1 MDFNV
6 LSLLIWLPVA
16 GAAIVIGLP
25 RRRPEL
31 VVPVAFALSILTLG
45 LAGFVV
51 VDFDLSNPGFQFVE
65 KTAIWSDLGIDY
77 NLGVDGISLFLV
89 ALTSFLFPIAIVAS
103 VNITDRRKEF
113 MATLLLLEGALIGV
127 FLSLDLILFFVFFE
141 VLLVPMYFLI
151 GLWGGERRLEAAL
164 KFFLYTALGSA
175 FLLVGIIFLSAQA
188 NDQFGSPTFNY
199 LELLNLDISTTT
211 QYWLF
216 AAFGI
221 AFAIKVPLFPFHT
234 WLPDAHTEAPT
245 AGSVILAGVL
255 LKMGTYGFLRF
266 NLNLFPH
273 AAVELAGFLAALAVV
288 GIIYGAVVAIVQ
300 PDIKRL
306 VAYSSVSHLGFVIL
320 GIFALTSQ
328 GVSGGVIQMVNHGLT
343 TGALFLLV
351 GMIYERRHTREISAY
366 GGIQKVM
373 PLFAGFFLFTVFASA
388 GLPGLNGF
396 VGEFLIL
403 LGSYARHPILAI
415 IAAVGVLL
423 AAVYLLWAYE
433 RVFTGE
439 LDSDEN
445 RALTD
450 IGVREIGILVPI
462 VALIIFLG
470 VYPKPVLDRIEPA
483 VERVLDR
490 IEDRTGFDS
499 PLRISDVTTDGVEVT
514 P

>member
-1 MDFNV
+1 MGFNV
-6 LSLLIWLPVA
+6 LSFLIWLPVA
-16 GAAIVIGLP
+16 AAAIVIGLP

-31 VVPVAFALSILTLG
+31 VVLVAFALSLLTFG
-45 LAGFVV
+45 LAGFLV
-51 VDFDLSNPGFQFVE
+51 VDFDAADAGFQFVE

-77 NLGVDGISLFLV
+77 HLGVDGISLFLV
-89 ALTSFLFPIAIVAS
+89 ALTAFLFPISIVAS
-103 VNITDRRKEF
+103 VHIEHRRKEF

-164 KFFLYTALGSA
+164 KFFLYTAFGSA

-188 NDQFGSPTFNY
+188 SDQFGSPTFNY
-199 LELLNLDISTTT
+199 LELLNLDISRTA

-216 AAFGI
+216 GAFGI

-266 NLNLFPH
+266 NLNLFPE
-273 AAVELAGFLAALAVV
+273 ATVQLAGFLAALAVV
-288 GIIYGAVVAIVQ
+288 GIIYGAAVAIVQ
-300 PDIKRL
+300 PDLKRL
-306 VAYSSVSHLGFVIL
+306 VAYSSVSHLGFVVL

-328 GVSGGVIQMVNHGLT
+328 GLSGGVIQMVNHGLT

-351 GMIYERRHTREISAY
+351 GMIYERRHTRDISAY

-373 PLFAGFFLFTVFASA
+373 PWFAGFFLFTAFASA

-403 LGSYARHPILAI
+403 LGSYARHPALTI
-415 IAAVGVLL
+415 IAAFGVLL

-439 LDSDEN
+439 PDKEEN
-445 RALTD
+445 LALTD
-450 IGVREIGILVPI
+450 IGLREVSILVPL
-462 VALIIFLG
+462 VVLIIALG
-470 VYPKPVLDRIEPA
+470 VYPKPVLERIEPA

-490 IEDRTGFDS
+490 LEERTGFES
-499 PLRISDVTTDGVEVT
+499 PLRIDDIAHLDGEVSR
-514 P
+514 

>member
-1 MDFNV
+1 MGFNV
-6 LSLLIWLPVA
+6 LSVLIWLPVA

-31 VVPVAFALSILTLG
+31 VVPVAFALSLLTLG
-45 LAGFVV
+45 LAGFLI
-51 VDFDLSNPGFQFVE
+51 VDFETSDAGFQYIE
-65 KTAIWSDLGIDY
+65 KTAIASDLGIDY
-77 NLGVDGISLFLV
+77 HLGVDGISLFLV
-89 ALTSFLFPIAIVAS
+89 ALTAFLFPIGIMAS
-103 VNITDRRKEF
+103 VNISDRRKEF
-113 MATLLLLEGALIGV
+113 MASLLLLEGALIGV
-127 FLSLDLILFFVFFE
+127 FLALDLVLFFVFFE

-199 LELLNLDISTTT
+199 LELLELNLSSTA

-216 AAFGI
+216 GAFGI

-245 AGSVILAGVL
+245 AGSIILAGVL

-266 NLNLFPH
+266 NLNLFPE
-273 AAVELAGFLAALAVV
+273 ATVELAGFLAALAVV
-288 GIIYGAVVAIVQ
+288 GIIYGAIVAIVQ

-306 VAYSSVSHLGFVIL
+306 VAYSSVSHLGFVVL

-351 GMIYERRHTREISAY
+351 GMLYDRRHTREIADY

-373 PLFAGFFLFTVFASA
+373 PWFAGFFLLTVFASA

-403 LGSYARHPILAI
+403 LGSYARHPILAV
-415 IAAVGVLL
+415 IAAIGVLL

-439 LDSDEN
+439 TTSEEN
-445 RALTD
+445 RALSD
-450 IGVREIGILVPI
+450 IGLREVGMLVPM
-462 VALIIFLG
+462 VALIIGLG

-490 IEDRTGFDS
+490 IEARTGFDS
-499 PLRISDVTTDGVEVT
+499 PLRVTDIVEVGET